1 MRERIITGA
10 LALLFISLV
19 FVNYNFYVVSFLF
32 SLIALQ
38 AYNEWLCISRT
49 NQYIRYLLLLIST
62 LFMYITIIYYD
73 YSSFIKNIVS
83 LSFIIW
89 FTITTSLIFNLK
101 INEFFIK
108 KVNAVLGF
116 YLIFA
121 AWFLLISFNQ
131 YSSTNILNDGL
142 INNADTTPFYILLLI
157 IIISSADISAY
168 FIGQYFGKH
177 KLSENISPN
186 KTIEGFIA
194 SIVIPV
200 LIVFLLFIIYEIN
213 IMLRDIIYIII
224 ISLFATI
231 GDLFISKYKRIYN
244 TKDTGSILPGHG
256 GILDRLDSYLP
267 VIAIFQFWLFL

>member
-1 MRERIITGA
+1 MII
-10 LALLFISLV
+10 I
-19 FVNYNFYVVSFLF
+19 
-32 SLIALQ
+32 
-38 AYNEWLCISRT
+38 
-49 NQYIRYLLLLIST
+49 
-62 LFMYITIIYYD
+62 
-73 YSSFIKNIVS
+73 
-83 LSFIIW
+83 
-89 FTITTSLIFNLK
+89 
-101 INEFFIK
+101 
-108 KVNAVLGF
+108 
-116 YLIFA
+116 
-121 AWFLLISFNQ
+121 NQ
-131 YSSTNILNDGL
+131 YSSTNILNEGL